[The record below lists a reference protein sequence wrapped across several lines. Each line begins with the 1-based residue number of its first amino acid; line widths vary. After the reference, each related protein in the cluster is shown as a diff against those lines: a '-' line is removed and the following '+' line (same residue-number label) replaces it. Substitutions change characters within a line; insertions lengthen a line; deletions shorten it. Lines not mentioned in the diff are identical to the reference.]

1 MRNKNILIFGSTGF
15 IGRSLVKRLLSE
27 GNRLICPTRNASR
40 VKRNILSGDIGQ
52 IEVIDFGLNNLSQLE
67 ELIKKSDYV
76 INLVG
81 LLFEKSNMSFELA
94 HYLLPKKISFFA
106 EKYNKPFL
114 HISSLGS
121 TFNTKSNY
129 LISKKMGEEFIENNN
144 TNHVIVRP
152 SIVFG
157 EEDNFI
163 NQFGKMAKLLP
174 FLPLFKKGK
183 TKFQPIYVN
192 DLSLMLIKILQNFE
206 KYQNMNIP
214 AVGNEV
220 FSFKEILTH
229 ILTTLNKPIRF
240 INIPSFFA
248 IIQGKLMEKL
258 PKPLFTY
265 DQFLSLSHD
274 SISEGDEKLVSQI
287 IEKDLSNMK
296 NITSIYLDKFI
307 DRV

>member
-15 IGRSLVKRLLSE
+15 IGRSVVKRLLSE
-27 GNRLICPTRNASR
+27 GNRIVCPTRNASR

-52 IEVIDFGLNNLSQLE
+52 IEVVDFELSNLSNLE
-67 ELIKKSDYV
+67 DLIKKSDFI
-76 INLVG
+76 INLIG

-94 HYLLPKKISFFA
+94 HYLLPKKISFYA

-129 LISKKMGEEFIENNN
+129 LMSKKMGEEFIENNN
-144 TNHVIVRP
+144 TNHIIIRP
-152 SIVFG
+152 SIVYG

-192 DLSLMLIKILQNFE
+192 DLSLMILKLIKNFD
-206 KYQNMNIP
+206 KYKKIIFESLNPIEN
-214 AVGNEV
+214 ANN
-220 FSFKEILTH
+220 KEITYIFLYF
-229 ILTTLNKPIRF
+229 LVFKIRR
-240 INIPSFFA
+240 IPRN
-248 IIQGKLMEKL
+248 
-258 PKPLFTY
+258 PKNNP
-265 DQFLSLSHD
+265 
-274 SISEGDEKLVSQI
+274 G
-287 IEKDLSNMK
+287 M
-296 NITSIYLDKFI
+296 
-307 DRV
+307 

>member
-27 GNRLICPTRNASR
+27 GNRLICPTRNVSR

-52 IEVIDFGLNNLSQLE
+52 IEVIDFELNNLSKLE

-76 INLVG
+76 INLIG

-94 HYLLPKKISFFA
+94 HYLLPKKISVFA
-106 EKYNKPFL
+106 EKYNKPL
-114 HISSLGS
+114 MHISSLGS

-129 LISKKMGEEFIENNN
+129 LMSKKMGEEFIENNN
-144 TNHVIVRP
+144 TNYVIVRP

-174 FLPLFKKGK
+174 LLPLFKKGK

-192 DLSLMLIKILQNFE
+192 DLSLMLFKILQNFE

-229 ILTTLNKPIRF
+229 ILTTLNKPTRF

>member
-15 IGRSLVKRLLSE
+15 IGRSLVKRLLSQ
-27 GNRLICPTRNASR
+27 GNRLICPTRNPSR

-52 IEVIDFGLNNLSQLE
+52 IEVVDFELHNLSNLE

-94 HYLLPKKISFFA
+94 HFLLPKKISVLT

-129 LISKKMGEEFIENNN
+129 LMSKKMGEEFIENNN
-144 TNHVIVRP
+144 TNHIIVRP

-163 NQFGKMAKLLP
+163 NQFGKMAKILP

-192 DLSLMLIKILQNFE
+192 DLSLLLLKLLQNFE
-206 KYQNMNIP
+206 KYKNINIP

-220 FSFKEILTH
+220 FSFKEILNH
-229 ILTTLNKPIRF
+229 ILTTLDKPIRF

-258 PKPLFTY
+258 PNPLFTY

-274 SISEGDEKLVSQI
+274 SISEGSEKLVTQI

-296 NITSIYLDKFI
+296 TITTIYLDKFL